1 MKTATLS
8 ILAITAAPAATFF
21 LGLTR
26 LSAESS
32 FALATSLAITA
43 FALDALSTRPAR
55 SGTRL
60 CSSAGAK
67 SGQAVGER
75 SAPGRL
81 FGFRELSA
89 VSFQPKRSSWT
100 TGHRGNTEFTE
111 SCITFVWFSVTPVR

>member
-43 FALDALSTRPAR
+43 FALDALFTRPAR
-55 SGTRL
+55 SGT
-60 CSSAGAK
+60 
-67 SGQAVGER
+67 
-75 SAPGRL
+75 
-81 FGFRELSA
+81 
-89 VSFQPKRSSWT
+89 
-100 TGHRGNTEFTE
+100 
-111 SCITFVWFSVTPVR
+111 